1 MSSSDKIVETF
12 PYPTIPPIIGQPN
25 YESISEVHLQL
36 NADSASVQSHLGN
49 GALGLLFL
57 TVLPAVYNTLSLI
70 PFIPPVNPGPDP
82 VIPAGSTGPQ
92 IADIRH
98 QFTTATK
105 LFKQYDA
112 TDKALKQLLL
122 GAVDDMFV
130 RSLRNRHIG
139 YANVTTLQILTH
151 LYTTYAQIKPSDL
164 DANHDRM
171 KAPYDCN
178 LPIET
183 FFDQIEDAVEFASAG
198 NAPFTPIQV
207 VNTAFNTI
215 ASTGMFQDDCK
226 LWKRKPAAQKTWAQ
240 FKIDFTIAHAE
251 LMESSQTARSTGYQ
265 ANNATEVQ
273 HETVAAI
280 SNLANATQADRASMA
295 ALTSTV
301 TILTTD
307 LSSANDKL
315 VKALA
320 RITVLEKELATKGGR
335 TGTGS
340 PPKTFSRTHYC
351 STHGPKS
358 GHPSDKCK
366 KLGPDH
372 NNVATNSNRLGG
384 REEPW
389 PVWTPRS

>member
-70 PFIPPVNPGPDP
+70 PFVPPVNPGPDP

-183 FFDQIEDAVEFASAG
+183 FFDQIEDAVA
-198 NAPFTPIQV
+198 QQ
-207 VNTAFNTI
+207 
-215 ASTGMFQDDCK
+215 STT
-226 LWKRKPAAQKTWAQ
+226 L
-240 FKIDFTIAHAE
+240 
-251 LMESSQTARSTGYQ
+251 
-265 ANNATEVQ
+265 
-273 HETVAAI
+273 
-280 SNLANATQADRASMA
+280 
-295 ALTSTV
+295 
-301 TILTTD
+301 
-307 LSSANDKL
+307 
-315 VKALA
+315 
-320 RITVLEKELATKGGR
+320 
-335 TGTGS
+335 
-340 PPKTFSRTHYC
+340 
-351 STHGPKS
+351 
-358 GHPSDKCK
+358 
-366 KLGPDH
+366 
-372 NNVATNSNRLGG
+372 
-384 REEPW
+384 
-389 PVWTPRS
+389 